1 MTTGDRHVVALE
13 TLQRQADS
21 PPHKDP
27 FDRIMLAQAKA
38 DCLLLMTHDRQF
50 TYYNEPWVVMV

>member
-1 MTTGDRHVVALE
+1 MT
-13 TLQRQADS
+13 
-21 PPHKDP
+21 PPHKNP

-38 DCLLLMTHDRQF
+38 DSLLLMTHDRQF